1 MKTEH
6 IKILIFAIAI
16 SFVMV
21 VVFYIRF
28 GKREVGNEKGNADV
42 TETVCE
48 ETTVTAADEIP
59 EEEGAKEAVDCRVA
73 YDSFSKLQMEK
84 IYTETVDE
92 GNGKQTMQYKTYYL
106 SDVDISSGYDTTA
119 DYTQA
124 VGTEA
129 FDSDKISDISFEEAF
144 GFSYTS
150 CNDLSEI
157 MEKARVSMGFDA
169 DYETVSLDEN
179 KKNLLGE
186 ESYVFDRDCSI
197 LEQLLENID
206 YDTLI
211 QKKCAYSV
219 AEMEGTK
226 YPTSFTA
233 VVQYEKGNVI
243 YTKTAYLGF
252 AGENSDELT
261 EEENTCKSNDIC
273 GSCGKTGE
281 CSQGCGGSC
290 CE

>member
-21 VVFYIRF
+21 AAFYIWF
-28 GKREVGNEKGNADV
+28 DKREAGNEKGNLDV
-42 TETVCE
+42 IETVCE
-48 ETTVTAADEIP
+48 ETIVTAAEELP
-59 EEEGAKEAVDCRVA
+59 EDGGVKEVVDCRAV
-73 YDSFSKLQMEK
+73 YNSFSKLQVEK
-84 IYTETVDE
+84 IYTETVDA
-92 GNGKQTMQYKTYYL
+92 GNGNRTMKYKTYYL
-106 SDVDISSGYDTTA
+106 SDVDIAAMTDVTA

-129 FDSDKISDISFEEAF
+129 FDSSKISGISFEEAF
-144 GFSYTS
+144 GFSYKT
-150 CNDLSEI
+150 CKDLYEV
-157 MEKARVSMGFDA
+157 MEKARLSMGFDV
-169 DYETVSLDEN
+169 DYETASLDEN

-186 ESYVFDRDCSI
+186 ESYIYEKECSI
-197 LEQLLENID
+197 LEYLLENVD

-219 AEMEGTK
+219 TEMDEIK
-226 YPTSFTA
+226 YPVSFTA
-233 VVQYEKGNVI
+233 VVQYVKGNVT

-252 AGENSDELT
+252 AGGNIDELS
-261 EEENTCKSNDIC
+261 EEENACNSNDIC
-273 GSCGKTGE
+273 GTCGETGE
-281 CSQGCGGSC
+281 CSQRCGGSC